1 MLLINYSSLENIHLN
16 RTKALFPMLHE
27 CKKWMTMKSFDLL
40 PRLSIS
46 ISSSQIRPPID
57 QPLCWQN
64 PLPKREIESTYFS
77 FFEQTKL
84 FFFEFTRQTLDEYC
98 LRISVW
104 PDLAKFHHFGEY
116 LKNFGNRFKVYLV
129 LGKVFSSLWHNL
141 YAIGQIF
148 IAENGQILKTKY
160 CHLVTLKDI
169 HFQGSSIA
177 DTQGTR
183 HIKSFA
189 PWLS

>member
-104 PDLAKFHHFGEY
+104 PDLAKFHQFGEY

-129 LGKVFSSLWHNL
+129 LGKFSLLKMAKYWKQNIVIWSHWR
-141 YAIGQIF
+141 ISIF
-148 IAENGQILKTKY
+148 RVAALR
-160 CHLVTLKDI
+160 TLK
-169 HFQGSSIA
+169 GPA
-177 DTQGTR
+177 T
-183 HIKSFA
+183 
-189 PWLS
+189 

>member
-1 MLLINYSSLENIHLN
+1 
-16 RTKALFPMLHE
+16 MLHE
-27 CKKWMTMKSFDLL
+27 CYKWMTMKSFDLL

-57 QPLCWQN
+57 QSLCWQN
-64 PLPKREIESTYFS
+64 PLPTREIESTYFS

-84 FFFEFTRQTLDEYC
+84 FFSEFTRQTLDEYC

-104 PDLAKFHHFGEY
+104 PDLAKFHHFG
-116 LKNFGNRFKVYLV
+116 NRLKVYLV

-148 IAENGQILKTKY
+148 IAENGQILKTQFVIWSH
-160 CHLVTLKDI
+160 CLASTTRIPDLVWRFMTIVVVKWSPCFTFSKLI
-169 HFQGSSIA
+169 
-177 DTQGTR
+177 
-183 HIKSFA
+183 
-189 PWLS
+189 